1 MAVLEARYTVRDR
14 DAFMDA
20 FAAFRPVRVEMG
32 VTGCR
37 VLGGADDPSVI
48 VVMFELPSAEA
59 ARAYAADPRRRD
71 ALANANV
78 DTIDDVVLEELRST
92 SI

>member
-78 DTIDDVVLEELRST
+78 DAIDDVVLEELRST

>member
-32 VTGCR
+32 ITGCR
-37 VLGGADDPSVI
+37 VLGGVDDPSV
-48 VVMFELPSAEA
+48 VVVLFDLPSAEA
-59 ARAYAADPRRRD
+59 ARAYSADPRRAE
-71 ALANANV
+71 ALRNANV
-78 DTIDDVVLEELRST
+78 TSTEDVVLEELRSAT
-92 SI
+92 L